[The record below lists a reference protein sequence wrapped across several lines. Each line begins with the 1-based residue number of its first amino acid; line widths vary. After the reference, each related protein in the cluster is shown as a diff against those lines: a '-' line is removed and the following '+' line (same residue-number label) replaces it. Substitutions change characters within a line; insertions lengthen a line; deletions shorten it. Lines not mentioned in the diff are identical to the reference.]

1 MDTEGRPDAVS
12 WWLARGRPLDKHK
25 MPLDL
30 PLYGAKIREWW
41 KTHQPSYRLEGSPSW
56 PLRQTAPEDGS
67 WDSTRRGGKNG
78 LLVFVMALY
87 WWKLEAQSQNSEEA
101 VSEFYSVVDD
111 ALYVFKSMLATDQQP
126 SSRDAGFSVTSSSK
140 KVAAVESK
148 TSKSLRSSVGR
159 NGVANKENV
168 RVTRSRVGK
177 H

>member
-30 PLYGAKIREWW
+30 PVYGKKIRGWW
-41 KTHQPSYRLEGSPSW
+41 KAHQPPFRLEGTATW
-56 PLRQTAPEDGS
+56 PLSQAAPVDES
-67 WDSTRRGGKNG
+67 WDATRRGGKNG

-87 WWKLEAQSQNSEEA
+87 WWKLEAQSQDSEEA

-111 ALYVFKSMLATDQQP
+111 VLYVFQRMLVADQHSP
-126 SSRDAGFSVTSSSK
+126 SRDTGFTVSGSTK
-140 KVAAVESK
+140 KLAAVEC
-148 TSKSLRSSVGR
+148 TATKSLRSSAGR
-159 NGVANKENV
+159 VRDVNKENE
-168 RVTRSRVGK
+168 RVTRSRVAR